1 MPTRPILAETRALL
15 ALAWPVALTSL
26 NWTILSITD
35 IVFVGL
41 TGTEEV
47 AAFGASRAITLVT
60 LVGGIAW
67 LSGVL
72 VHAARAD
79 GAGERA
85 RTGAVL
91 REGLVLAAVLGF
103 AGLAVLGLFAAP
115 LLAAIGVAPPLIAPA
130 AQVVRV
136 LALCFPVQLVSVAAS
151 FFLEGV
157 SRPRRVMTVQLATL
171 PVNALLAWAWS
182 GGHLGFPA
190 WGAVGAAAATAA
202 TSALGAAGMLA
213 SAWGAGRTCGV
224 RDVSIGAWRA
234 ALPGAAALARF
245 GAVPALA
252 SALEL
257 GGFSVLIALSTELGP
272 ATAHAFQI
280 VFSVHNITFS
290 TALGLASA
298 AGVRVGNAVGAGD
311 PRAARLRTTIAVV
324 LAAIASGMLALLIAL
339 SRGPIVAAFP
349 GTADVHRLALAML
362 PLWAPFILFDS
373 VQAVLVYALR
383 SLGDQVTAGVNSV
396 AAFFVVTGG
405 AGWLLVAHGAGPIGL
420 VWASGAGMVAATV
433 LHGARFVW
441 VSARLS
447 PRVRPRSSAAARA
460 R

>member
-1 MPTRPILAETRALL
+1 MPPRPILAETRALL

-26 NWTILSITD
+26 NWTILGVTD

-41 TGTEEV
+41 TGTDQV
-47 AAFGASRAITLVT
+47 AAFGASRAVTLVT
-60 LVGGIAW
+60 LVGGISW

-72 VHAARAD
+72 VQAARAD
-79 GAGERA
+79 GAGDRL

-91 REGLVLAAVLGF
+91 REGLILASVLGF
-103 AGLAVLGLFAAP
+103 AGLAILGLFATP
-115 LLAAIGVAPPLIAPA
+115 LLAAIGVAPTLIEPA

-182 GGHLGFPA
+182 GGHIGFPA

-202 TSALGAAGMLA
+202 ASVLGAVGMLA
-213 SAWGAGRTCGV
+213 AAWGAGRTCGV
-224 RDVSIGAWRA
+224 RDVSLAPWRA
-234 ALPGAAALARF
+234 ALPGAAALGRF
-245 GAVPALA
+245 GTVPALA

-257 GGFSVLIALSTELGP
+257 GGFSVLIALSTGLGE

-290 TALGLASA
+290 TALGLGSA
-298 AGVRVGNAVGAGD
+298 AGVRVGNAVGAD
-311 PRAARLRTTIAVV
+311 DADAARLRTTIALA
-324 LAAIASGMLALLIAL
+324 LAALVAGALALLIAWT
-339 SRGPIVAAFP
+339 SRPITMAFP
-349 GTADVHRLALAML
+349 GTTEVHRVALAML
-362 PLWAPFILFDS
+362 PFWAPFILFDS
-373 VQAVLVYALR
+373 VQIVLVYALR
-383 SLGDQVTAGVNSV
+383 SLGDQVVAGVNGIV
-396 AAFFVVTGG
+396 AFFLVTGG
-405 AGWLLVAHGAGPIGL
+405 AGWLLIAHGAGPLGL

-441 VSARLS
+441 ISAA
-447 PRVRPRSSAAARA
+447 VRQRSSAARRA